1 MPSADALRTAK
12 TAAEFKTGHGQGTIT
27 KNADMPLV
35 QWKLGQ
41 KPRCVSLAGAVKS
54 AINSTQLGDDFKMK
68 FGFLSRIF
76 RETDGIAMLAEYDVD
91 DESGFTKEHT
101 GSRIEQA

>member
-1 MPSADALRTAK
+1 M
-12 TAAEFKTGHGQGTIT
+12 Q
-27 KNADMPLV
+27 LV

-41 KPRCVSLAGAVKS
+41 TPRCVSLTMAVKS

-68 FGFLSRIF
+68 FCFLSRIF
-76 RETDGIAMLAEYDVD
+76 RKTDGIVMLAEYDVD
-91 DESGFTKEHT
+91 DASGFTKEHT